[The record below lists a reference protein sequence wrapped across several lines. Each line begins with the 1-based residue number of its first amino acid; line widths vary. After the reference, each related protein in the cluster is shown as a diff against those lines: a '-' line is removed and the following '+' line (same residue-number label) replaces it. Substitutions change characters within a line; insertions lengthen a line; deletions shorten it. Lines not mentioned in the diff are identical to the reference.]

1 MFTVK
6 SRQAAT
12 QHAKLPRKTVR
23 SVSGSAQH
31 EVCVEQPAMEL
42 PQRTRLQEQLRR
54 ADRRSTFR
62 ATAAEIAHELLTPLN
77 VAQARAQLL
86 LLRESPD
93 EIDANAN
100 VILEQ
105 IQRVADT
112 LRRLVDAAAGEGPQ
126 PSTVALGPLIQEAS
140 VLVRPLADEVGVS
153 LSVEPDQGDTT
164 ATIDPVRTLQLLTN
178 VLANS
183 IDAMPEGGAI
193 DVKARIEQ
201 IDEPVDPS
209 AAPGSYVHFEVRD
222 RGTGFD
228 VSLLYTR
235 LSLTPA
241 KTTPKLGLF
250 VCRSVLREVG
260 GWMTVTSEPG
270 EGACIDLL
278 IPDGGPS

>member
-1 MFTVK
+1 
-6 SRQAAT
+6 
-12 QHAKLPRKTVR
+12 
-23 SVSGSAQH
+23 
-31 EVCVEQPAMEL
+31 MEL
-42 PQRTRLQEQLRR
+42 RDRTRLQEALRR

-62 ATAAEIAHELLTPLN
+62 AAAAEIAHELLTPLN
-77 VAQARAQLL
+77 VVQARAQLL
-86 LLRESPD
+86 LLRESPE

-112 LRRLVDAAAGEGPQ
+112 LRQLVDAASGEGPQ
-126 PSTVALGPLIQEAS
+126 PALIPLAPLVQEACH
-140 VLVRPLADEVGVS
+140 LVRPLADEIGVVLEVGRGH
-153 LSVEPDQGDTT
+153 EDGR
-164 ATIDPVRTLQLLTN
+164 ANIDRVRTLQLLTN

-183 IDAMPEGGAI
+183 IDAMPNGGAI
-193 DVKARIEQ
+193 DVITRIEP

-209 AAPGSYVHFEVRD
+209 AAPGSYVHFQVRD

-228 VSLLYTR
+228 VSALYTR

-270 EGACIDLL
+270 QGACIDLL